1 MNYAAWI
8 LYSLFSLNDGQA
20 YVIQGQ
26 NFKTSQECVVYAK
39 ANIRGLGTT
48 MYSELSRQ
56 YGEGNFVPLEIGC
69 VPKKINGSDDP
80 AKRIPIVAMPREL
93 YPKVEDQGIAL

>member
-26 NFKTSQECVVYAK
+26 DFNTSQECVTYGK
-39 ANIRGLGTT
+39 ANIKGLGTT
-48 MYSELSRQ
+48 MYRELSRQ

-69 VPKKINGSDDP
+69 VPKKQNGSDDP
-80 AKRIPIVAMPREL
+80 KKRIPIVAMPREL
-93 YPKVEDQGIAL
+93 YPNVEDQGVML

>member
-1 MNYAAWI
+1 MNYAGWI

-20 YVIQGQ
+20 YVIQGKEF
-26 NFKTSQECVVYAK
+26 NTSQECVTYTK
-39 ANIRGLGTT
+39 ANIKNLGTT
-48 MYSELSRQ
+48 MYYELSRQ

-69 VPKKINGSDDP
+69 VPKKPNGSDDP
-80 AKRIPIVAMPREL
+80 KKRIPVVAMPREL